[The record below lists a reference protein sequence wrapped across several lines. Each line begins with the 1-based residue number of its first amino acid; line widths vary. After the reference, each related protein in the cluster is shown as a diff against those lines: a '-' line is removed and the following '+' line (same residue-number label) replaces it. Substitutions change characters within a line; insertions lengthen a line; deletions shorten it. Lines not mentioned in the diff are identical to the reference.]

1 MIYHIEI
8 LVEKLRDELKQY
20 GELLALLDQQQELV
34 LKRDADGIQSTAEQ
48 IDQQSMILESLIA
61 DRFVLQWIE
70 YRRHH
75 VSKPAPVVGPAGPV
89 ILHTA

>member
-34 LKRDADGIQSTAEQ
+34 LKRDADGI
-48 IDQQSMILESLIA
+48 LEPPL
-61 DRFVLQWIE
+61 DRFFFF
-70 YRRHH
+70 
-75 VSKPAPVVGPAGPV
+75 P
-89 ILHTA
+89 